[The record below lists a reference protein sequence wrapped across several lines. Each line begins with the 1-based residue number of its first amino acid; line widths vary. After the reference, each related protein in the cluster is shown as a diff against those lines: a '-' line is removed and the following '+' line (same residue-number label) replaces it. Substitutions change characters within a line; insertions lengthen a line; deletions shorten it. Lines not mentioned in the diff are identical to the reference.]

1 MIRHI
6 DALLMNFRPCFSR
19 RAAFA
24 WFVVVILGFLVRA
37 DQDGLT
43 SIIRWLFLPPV
54 CYDPMLRFFRATS
67 WQLSVL
73 SAHWTHFIMQH
84 YPLVEF
90 NGRPLLI
97 GDGIKVVKEAHRMP
111 GVKSLHQD
119 SQNSGKG
126 ACIKGHHFG
135 FVGLLT
141 GSLQKAFSTP
151 LEGELHE
158 GIAPLRTEEGLPGK
172 PATLV
177 TRMAKLLIRTA
188 KRTGRCCYATVDAY
202 FAVSPMLLLLEQA
215 LDEQGERWVHLITRA
230 KDNTVAYL
238 QGESQDPYDE
248 QNKVHLMELFDHP
261 HLFSDITLTL
271 YGQRKTV
278 RCLYA
283 DLLWKPVE
291 SLLRFVLVRDGTRC
305 YILMSSDL
313 CLSAATI
320 ITIYSY
326 RAKIEVMF
334 LVLKHLLGAFCYH
347 FWTKALHKLKR
358 DKKHDYSTLSDRQQQ
373 KVRQTYEAIERFVNV
388 AAIALGIL
396 QYLSLTVP
404 AAIWQDYHGWLRTYS
419 SNVPSEQVVRTVVQT
434 EFMASHDKVPWCRT
448 LALIQEKRC
457 KRLLEH
463 AA

>member
-6 DALLMNFRPCFSR
+6 DALLMDFRPCFSR

-24 WFVVVILGFLVRA
+24 WFVVVILGFLVRV

-73 SAHWTHFIMQH
+73 LAHWTHFIVQH
-84 YPLVEF
+84 YPLIEF
-90 NGRPLLI
+90 NGRLLLI
-97 GDGIKVVKEAHRMP
+97 GDGIKVVKEAHQMP

-119 SQNSGKG
+119 SQNSGKS
-126 ACIKGHHFG
+126 AYIKGHHFG

-141 GSLQKAFSTP
+141 GSLQKAFCTP

-158 GIAPLRTEEGLPGK
+158 GIEQLRAQEGLPGK

-177 TRMAKLLIRTA
+177 TRMANLLIQTA

-202 FAVSPMLLLLEQA
+202 FAVGPMLLLLEQA
-215 LDEQGERWVHLITRA
+215 IDERGERWVHLITRA

-238 QGESQDPYDE
+238 QGENQDPYDD

-261 HLFSDITLTL
+261 HLFDDITLTL
-271 YGQRKTV
+271 YGERKTV
-278 RCLYA
+278 RCLCV

-347 FWTKALHKLKR
+347 FWSKALPKLKR

-404 AAIWQDYHGWLRTYS
+404 SSIWQDYHGWLRTYS
-419 SNVPSEQVVRTVVQT
+419 SNLPSEQVVRTVVQT